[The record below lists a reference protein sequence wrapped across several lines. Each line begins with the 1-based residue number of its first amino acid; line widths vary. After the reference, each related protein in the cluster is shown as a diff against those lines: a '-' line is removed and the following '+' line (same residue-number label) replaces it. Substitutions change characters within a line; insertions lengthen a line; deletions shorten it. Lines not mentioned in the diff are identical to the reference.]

1 MKRRTIMT
9 AGIASA
15 GVFGIMIASAAPPSK
30 TGFDA
35 EIARHGQAML
45 EEGKKTFRY
54 ETFGSEAFW
63 GGALQLHKAIAGQK
77 NGGVGGG
84 SLAEDSA
91 VRWPEGGY
99 RRAAGCTEEAAQ
111 SRQG

>member
-1 MKRRTIMT
+1 MKNMVLVLVGLGG
-9 AGIASA
+9 AGLSGA
-15 GVFGIMIASAAPPSK
+15 MIASAAPPSNR
-30 TGFDA
+30 GFDA
-35 EIARHGQAML
+35 EIASHARAL
-45 EEGKKTFRY
+45 LDEGKKIFRY
-54 ETFGSEAFW
+54 NTFGSEAFW